1 MSAPIPWT
9 CPFCPLLCDGF
20 AVAVQAGGALAL
32 QGSDCPR
39 ATQALQRFA
48 APPHTASIDGVP
60 ATLEAALDA
69 AAARLAR
76 SRQPLFAGLGTD
88 IDGAR
93 ALYPLACAL
102 GAITDAAGS
111 DALLHTLR
119 ALQDRGQFTTTLA
132 EVRNR
137 ADLIVCVGG
146 SPHEALPEVW
156 RRLGIGEALVAQREI
171 AFLGAPADAALAGV
185 PGLTTTSLG
194 AGDDLFDSVAL
205 LAAAV
210 AQRRAELPP
219 AIAALAERLRAARY
233 AVLAFETAR
242 LPAQGALLVETLNQI
257 VTTLNRTTRAGLL
270 PFGGAD
276 GSASV
281 NQVHAWLSGLP
292 LRSRAGPLGLEHEP
306 LRWGA
311 ETLLASGDVDAL
323 LWVASYGTEPPRPE
337 TSVPTVVLG
346 GPGVAAPAHGV
357 FIRVA
362 TPGIGVAGHLFRTD
376 GVVALPLE
384 ALRDDG
390 LPAVAEVA
398 RQLTHRVKA
407 RPS

>member
-20 AVAVQAGGALAL
+20 EIAVQTDGGLAL
-32 QGSDCPR
+32 RGSDCPR
-39 ATQALQRFA
+39 ATQALRRFA
-48 APPHTASIDGVP
+48 AAPQAASVDGAP

-137 ADLIVCVGG
+137 ADLVVCVGG
-146 SPHEALPEVW
+146 SPREALPEVW

-171 AFLGAPADAALAGV
+171 AFVGAPADAALAGV
-185 PGLTTTSLG
+185 PGIATTSLG
-194 AGDDLFDSVAL
+194 ENDDLFDSVAL

-210 AQRRAELPP
+210 AQRRAAVPP

-270 PFGGAD
+270 PLGGAD

-311 ETLLASGDVDAL
+311 ETLLATGGVDAL
-323 LWVASYGTEPPRPE
+323 LWVASYGSEPARPA
-337 TSVPTVVLG
+337 TDVPTVVLG
-346 GPGVAAPAHGV
+346 GPGVAAPARGV
-357 FIRVA
+357 FIPVA

-390 LPAVAEVA
+390 LPSVAEVA

-407 RPS
+407 LPS